1 MSEALQNLLRR
12 LDLRATGQDEFEGEN
27 EPNSWGRLF
36 GGMVAAQS
44 LVAACR
50 TVDSDHLPHSLHAY
64 FLRPGDPEQPVRY
77 AVDRIRDGRSFTTR
91 RVVAAQAGR
100 AIFNMSAS
108 FHVEEEGYA
117 HAFEKPE
124 APAPETLKTWRDL
137 AEKRASQMSEQQR
150 KRYLEDR
157 PIDMR
162 YTRTPIFLG
171 GPASEGDNSVWLR
184 TAGAMPE
191 DPQLHL
197 AVLTYASDMA
207 LLDNIARP
215 HGRPDGSRA
224 MQMASLDHSLWFH
237 RRDLRTDEWLL
248 YHQDSPVA
256 FGARGLARGTLFD
269 GMGRLVASVAQEGL
283 MRVAK
288 PH

>member
-1 MSEALQNLLRR
+1 MSEALQTLLRR
-12 LDLRATGQDEFEGEN
+12 LDLKAAGQDEFEGEN

-50 TVDSDHLPHSLHAY
+50 TVEGQHLPHSLHAY

-77 AVDRIRDGRSFTTR
+77 SVDRIRDGRSFTTR
-91 RVVAAQAGR
+91 RVVAAQGDH

-108 FHVEEEGYA
+108 FHVEEEGYG
-117 HAFEKPE
+117 HAFAMPD
-124 APAPETLKTWRDL
+124 APGPDSLKTWREL
-137 AEKRASQMSEQQR
+137 AEPRAKQLDEHQR
-150 KRYLEDR
+150 KRFLEAR

-162 YTRTPIFLG
+162 YTKTPIFLG
-171 GPASEGDNSVWLR
+171 GDASEGDNCVWFR
-184 TAGAMPE
+184 AAGTLP
-191 DPQLHL
+191 DDLNTHL
-197 AVLTYASDMA
+197 VVLTYASDMA

-215 HGRPDGSRA
+215 HGRPDGSRP

-237 RRDLRTDEWLL
+237 RRDLRADQWLL

-256 FGARGLARGTLFD
+256 FGSRGLARGTIYD
-269 GMGRLVASVAQEGL
+269 TAGRLVASVAQEGL
-283 MRVAK
+283 MRPVK
-288 PH
+288 PR